1 MRIAIIG
8 GGNVATHLYRAFSV
22 SNECDMCLMVSSR
35 TLEGL
40 PEDADIYLIAV
51 SDSAVSEVAGRIPLV
66 EGIVAHTSGSVGIE
80 AIGNRHCNKGVFY
93 PLQTFSKDSVLDY
106 ADIPVFVEGSDGAVA
121 DILAKAAS
129 VFSDHVLEA
138 DSGLRRR
145 LHVAAVFA
153 CNFTNRLFGI
163 AEGIMGDAGLD
174 FRLLLPLIRQSIA
187 KLETISPAEA
197 QTGPAVRGDLEV
209 CRKHLEMLKSKPE
222 LCEIYGLLSDSI
234 YKTRHKE

>member
-51 SDSAVSEVAGRIPLV
+51 SDVAGRIPLV

-93 PLQTFSKDSVLDY
+93 PLQTFTKDSALDY
-106 ADIPVFVEGSDGAVA
+106 ADVPVFVEGSDGAVA
-121 DILAKAAS
+121 EILVKAAS

-187 KLETISPAEA
+187 KLETMSPAEA
-197 QTGPAVRGDLEV
+197 
-209 CRKHLEMLKSKPE
+209 HLEMLKSKPE

>member
-1 MRIAIIG
+1 
-8 GGNVATHLYRAFSV
+8 
-22 SNECDMCLMVSSR
+22 MVSSR

-51 SDSAVSEVAGRIPLV
+51 SDSAVSEVAYRIPLV

-93 PLQTFSKDSVLDY
+93 PLQTFTKDSALDY
-106 ADIPVFVEGSDGAVA
+106 ADVPVFVEGSDGAVA
-121 DILAKAAS
+121 EILVKAAS

-145 LHVAAVFA
+145 LHGRCRVCTQFHQPSFRYRRRH
-153 CNFTNRLFGI
+153 N
-163 AEGIMGDAGLD
+163 GDAGLD

-187 KLETISPAEA
+187 KLETMSPAEA
-197 QTGPAVRGDLEV
+197 QTGPAVRGDLDV